1 MDLQS
6 DRADAQTRGGLP
18 VEETAHHQRQYLT
31 LARRQRLVTL
41 PQKVAFRFQRRYERD
56 SNLCAPSEGGQFRQ
70 IPPKLY
76 NRARAP
82 LAKHGT

>member
-1 MDLQS
+1 
-6 DRADAQTRGGLP
+6 
-18 VEETAHHQRQYLT
+18 
-31 LARRQRLVTL
+31 LVTL